1 MKKLLFIFILLVSAT
16 FNWAQTDEVLEPNTE
31 IELSI
36 EATDTLL
43 LDASTENVISSDS
56 TGINKEIFKNLKA
69 HAKPE
74 GLKITWSLDYEVYN
88 QLTDKQIVIKYNTK
102 IGAKR
107 NKSGYEGSD
116 WKFTKPIDLN
126 ETSFEI
132 KDLQG
137 AEKYIVHV
145 GLVDITEGDKI
156 TTDSDVV
163 WSDKIKAKTERGWG
177 LMKLLILIGS
187 LGLFIF
193 GMKIMSDG
201 MQRTAGEKLRKMLGS
216 ITSNRFKGVLTG
228 FSSTAIV
235 QSSSVTTVMTVSL
248 VNAGLLNLRQSAG
261 VMMGANIGTTITAWL
276 VLMLGFKVSISSYA
290 LVLIAIGAPLL
301 FMSFRKSKD
310 LANTIIG
317 FAILFIGLQ
326 FLKES
331 VPDLDKDSALVQ
343 FFVNYKDIPF
353 LSNLMFVALGALV
366 TIVIQSS
373 SAAMALTLTMVSKG
387 IIPFEVAC
395 AMVLGENIG
404 TTITA
409 ELASLVGNV
418 HAKRSAR
425 IHSLFN
431 VIGVT
436 WMLLVIPFFLDGIGW
451 LIGQWHGTA
460 FDPLNTDYSTEGIAL
475 FHTLFN
481 AANVLLLI
489 GFVPFLVRT
498 AERTVKSRGEA
509 DEEFKLDYI
518 TGAGGISIPEVAILE
533 AKKEV
538 AKFGEVTT
546 RMNGFVRTLIND
558 QNKKTRNKMFNKIM
572 KYEEITDRVEV
583 EVANYL
589 DQVSTQEISPEVSSQ
604 IRSMLSITNDLERIG
619 DIYYQISKTIER
631 KDDQKIYFLPEQREN
646 INNMLDQLDKAF
658 TIMNKNLNSEFGHIT
673 LDDADKAEKEV
684 NQLRNELKKSY
695 LENAEKGEYKFQSGI
710 LYNDI
715 FSSCEKVGDHI
726 INVSE
731 AIAGEV

>member
-1 MKKLLFIFILLVSAT
+1 MKQFVAFLIPLFFFAQSIAIAQNSEEANSSA
-16 FNWAQTDEVLEPNTE
+16 ELE
-31 IELSI
+31 
-36 EATDTLL
+36 
-43 LDASTENVISSDS
+43 
-56 TGINKEIFKNLKA
+56 INEKTFKNLKG
-69 HAKPE
+69 HAEPE
-74 GLKITWSLDYEVYN
+74 GFKITWSIDYEVVEALVN
-88 QLTDKQIVIKYNTK
+88 KKLIIKYNSS

-107 NKSGYEGSD
+107 HKKGYSDSD
-116 WKFTKPIDLN
+116 WKYTNPIDISETDYTIEDLIGN
-126 ETSFEI
+126 EKYVFHLGI
-132 KDLQG
+132 IDVKDLKN
-137 AEKYIVHV
+137 AKKADDNI
-145 GLVDITEGDKI
+145 
-156 TTDSDVV
+156 V
-163 WSDKIKAKTERGWG
+163 WSKKIKVKTERGWG
-177 LMKLLILIGS
+177 VMKLLILVGS

-201 MQRTAGEKLRKMLGS
+201 LQRTAGEKLRKMLGS
-216 ITSNRFKGVLTG
+216 ITSNRFKGVFTG

-248 VNAGLLNLRQSAG
+248 VNAGLINLRQSAG

-276 VLMLGFKVSISSYA
+276 VLLLGFKVSISSYA

-301 FMSFRKSKD
+301 FMTFRKSKD
-310 LANTIIG
+310 LANAIIG

-326 FLKES
+326 FLKDS

-343 FFVNYKDIPF
+343 FFINYKDIPV
-353 LSNLMFVALGALV
+353 LSNLMFVGLGALV

-409 ELASLVGNV
+409 ELASMIGNV

-431 VIGVT
+431 VLGVT
-436 WMLLVIPFFLDGIGW
+436 WMLLVIPLFLDGIG
-451 LIGQWHGTA
+451 LIVGQSHGTVFNPEDTGMA
-460 FDPLNTDYSTEGIAL
+460 NEGIAL

-481 AANVLLLI
+481 TANVLLLI

-498 AERTVKSRGEA
+498 AERTVKSRGDA

-518 TGAGGISIPEVAILE
+518 TAGGIGLPEVAILE

-546 RMNGFVRTLIND
+546 RMNSFVRTLIND
-558 QNKKTRNKMFNKIM
+558 QDKKTRNKMYNKIK

-583 EVANYL
+583 EVVNYL
-589 DQVSTQEISPEVSSQ
+589 EQISAQEISIEVSTQ
-604 IRSMLSITNDLERIG
+604 IRSMISITNDLERIG
-619 DIYYQISKTIER
+619 DIYYQMSKTIER
-631 KDDQKIYFLPEQREN
+631 KDDNRIYFLPEQREQLN
-646 INNMLDQLDKAF
+646 KILDKVDKAF
-658 TIMNKNLNSEFGHIT
+658 EVMNTNLNAEYGHIV
-673 LDDADKAEKEV
+673 LDDAEKMEREINQMR
-684 NQLRNELKKSY
+684 NQLRKSY
-695 LENAEKGEYKFQSGI
+695 LEQAEKGEYNFQQGI
-710 LYNDI
+710 MYNDL

-731 AIAGEV
+731 AVAGEL

>member
-16 FNWAQTDEVLEPNTE
+16 FNWAQTDEGLESNTE
-31 IELSI
+31 TELLQD
-36 EATDTLL
+36 EAGN
-43 LDASTENVISSDS
+43 EISKNSNAIKSDS
-56 TGINKEIFKNLKA
+56 IKINEKVFKNLKA

-74 GLKITWSLDYEVYN
+74 GIKVTWSIDYEVYSKLKN
-88 QLTDKQIVIKYNTK
+88 KQIVIKYNTK
-102 IGAKR
+102 IGSKR
-107 NKSGYEGSD
+107 NKKGYAESD
-116 WKFTKPIDLN
+116 WKYTKPIDIK

-137 AEKYIVHV
+137 AEKYEVYI
-145 GLVDITEGDKI
+145 GIIDKSEGNQITK
-156 TTDSDVV
+156 DSEVV

-201 MQRTAGEKLRKMLGS
+201 MQRTAGEKLRSMLGS
-216 ITSNRFKGVLTG
+216 ITSNRFKGVITG

-290 LVLIAIGAPLL
+290 LVLIAVGAPLL

-310 LANTIIG
+310 LANAIIG

-326 FLKES
+326 FLKDA

-343 FFVNYKDIPF
+343 FFINYKDTPI
-353 LSNLMFVALGALV
+353 LSNLMFVGLGALV
-366 TIVIQSS
+366 TIIIQSS

-409 ELASLVGNV
+409 ELASMVGNV

-431 VIGVT
+431 VVGVT
-436 WMLLVIPFFLDGIGW
+436 WMLIVIPLFLELIGW
-451 LIGQWHGTA
+451 LIGLSHGTA
-460 FDPLNTDYSTEGIAL
+460 FDPNNTGMANEGIAL

-489 GFVPFLVRT
+489 GFVPLLVRLS
-498 AERTVKSRGEA
+498 VKSVKSKGEA

-518 TGAGGISIPEVAILE
+518 TGAGGFSVPEVAILE
-533 AKKEV
+533 VKKEV

-558 QNKKTRNKMFNKIM
+558 QDKKTRNKMFNKIM

-589 DQVSTQEISPEVSSQ
+589 DQVSTQEITPEVSAQ

-631 KDDQKIYFLPEQREN
+631 KDDKKIYFLPEQREN
-646 INNMLDQLDKAF
+646 LNNMLDGLDKAF
-658 TIMNKNLNSEFGHIT
+658 AVMNKNLNSEFGHIN
-673 LDDADKAEKEV
+673 LDDANKVEREI
-684 NQLRNELKKSY
+684 NQLRNQLKRSY

-715 FSSCEKVGDHI
+715 FSSCEKIGDHI

-731 AIAGEV
+731 AVAGEI

>member
-16 FNWAQTDEVLEPNTE
+16 FNWAQTDEGLEPKTE
-31 IELSI
+31 TELLQD
-36 EATDTLL
+36 EAGN
-43 LDASTENVISSDS
+43 EISKNSNAIKSDS
-56 TGINKEIFKNLKA
+56 IKINEKVFKNLKA

-74 GLKITWSLDYEVYN
+74 GIKVTWSIDYEVYSKLKN
-88 QLTDKQIVIKYNTK
+88 KQIVIKYNTK
-102 IGAKR
+102 IGSKR
-107 NKSGYEGSD
+107 NKKGYAESD
-116 WKFTKPIDLN
+116 WKYTKPIDIK

-137 AEKYIVHV
+137 AEKYEVYI
-145 GLVDITEGDKI
+145 GIIDKSEGNQITK
-156 TTDSDVV
+156 DSEVV

-201 MQRTAGEKLRKMLGS
+201 MQRTAGEKLRSMLGS
-216 ITSNRFKGVLTG
+216 ITSNRFKGVITG

-290 LVLIAIGAPLL
+290 LVLIAVGAPLL

-310 LANTIIG
+310 LANAIIG

-326 FLKES
+326 FLKDA

-343 FFVNYKDIPF
+343 FFINYKDTPI
-353 LSNLMFVALGALV
+353 LSNLMFVGLGALV
-366 TIVIQSS
+366 TIIIQSS

-409 ELASLVGNV
+409 ELASMVGNV

-431 VIGVT
+431 VVGVT
-436 WMLLVIPFFLDGIGW
+436 WMLIVIPLFLELIGW
-451 LIGQWHGTA
+451 LIGLSHGTA
-460 FDPLNTDYSTEGIAL
+460 FDPNNTGMANEGIAL

-489 GFVPFLVRT
+489 GFVPLLVRLS
-498 AERTVKSRGEA
+498 VKSVKSKGEA

-518 TGAGGISIPEVAILE
+518 TGAGGLSVPEVAILE
-533 AKKEV
+533 VKKEV

-558 QNKKTRNKMFNKIM
+558 QDKKTRNKMFNKIM

-589 DQVSTQEISPEVSSQ
+589 DQVSTQEITPEVSAQ

-631 KDDQKIYFLPEQREN
+631 KDDKKIYFLPEQREN
-646 INNMLDQLDKAF
+646 LNNMLDGLDKAF
-658 TIMNKNLNSEFGHIT
+658 GVMNKNLNSEFGHIN
-673 LDDADKAEKEV
+673 LDDANKVEREI
-684 NQLRNELKKSY
+684 NQLRNQLKRSY

-715 FSSCEKVGDHI
+715 FSSCEKIGDHI

-731 AIAGEV
+731 AVAGEI